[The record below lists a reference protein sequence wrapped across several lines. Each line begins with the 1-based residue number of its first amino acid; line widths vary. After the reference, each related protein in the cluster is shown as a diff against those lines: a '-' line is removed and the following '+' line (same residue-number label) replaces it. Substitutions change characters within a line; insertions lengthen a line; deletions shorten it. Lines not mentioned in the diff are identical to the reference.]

1 MKRFIKYLII
11 VVCGIL
17 TTSLIV
23 GFGAWI
29 ISNQTTFKPT
39 YDPFTY
45 IEHELNGK
53 STGYNG
59 KAQCPQSDALSNINE
74 DAAFKIYYRLDTE
87 EEYSKEPGLPINAGT
102 YIIKIA
108 LARNEKEYVEIIPTE
123 NITFLNKK
131 TEEKKNASYEIKLNK
146 LSAPLK
152 KGDVVGTL
160 IVKFDDNNQKCV
172 DITIK
177 EDVDK
182 CNIFELFIRYLCDVL
197 SGNIKF

>member
-1 MKRFIKYLII
+1 MVRFYD
-11 VVCGIL
+11 
-17 TTSLIV
+17 
-23 GFGAWI
+23 GADGL
-29 ISNQTTFKPT
+29 K
-39 YDPFTY
+39 
-45 IEHELNGK
+45 
-53 STGYNG
+53 TGYTKEAGYCLTATAKKNNMRLIAVAMNEPDSKTRNAEVTSMLDYGFAQYSTETLLSTESVLDKALVDKG
-59 KAQCPQSDALSNINE
+59 K
-74 DAAFKIYYRLDTE
+74 
-87 EEYSKEPGLPINAGT
+87 
-102 YIIKIA
+102 
-108 LARNEKEYVEIIPTE
+108 KEYVEIIPTE

-160 IVKFDDNNQKCV
+160 IIKFDDNNQKCV

-182 CNIFELFIRYLCDVL
+182 CNIFELFIRYLSDVL

>member
-1 MKRFIKYLII
+1 MIF
-11 VVCGIL
+11 
-17 TTSLIV
+17 
-23 GFGAWI
+23 
-29 ISNQTTFKPT
+29 
-39 YDPFTY
+39 
-45 IEHELNGK
+45 
-53 STGYNG
+53 
-59 KAQCPQSDALSNINE
+59 
-74 DAAFKIYYRLDTE
+74 
-87 EEYSKEPGLPINAGT
+87 AGS
-102 YIIKIA
+102 
-108 LARNEKEYVEIIPTE
+108 V
-123 NITFLNKK
+123 K

>member
-108 LARNEKEYVEIIPTE
+108 LARNEKEYVEI
-123 NITFLNKK
+123 TFTINPAVVNKP
-131 TEEKKNASYEIKLNK
+131 KKDDTIYVYNGKEQQYKN
-146 LSAPLK
+146 LSCF
-152 KGDVVGTL
+152 V
-160 IVKFDDNNQKCV
+160 
-172 DITIK
+172 
-177 EDVDK
+177 
-182 CNIFELFIRYLCDVL
+182 
-197 SGNIKF
+197 